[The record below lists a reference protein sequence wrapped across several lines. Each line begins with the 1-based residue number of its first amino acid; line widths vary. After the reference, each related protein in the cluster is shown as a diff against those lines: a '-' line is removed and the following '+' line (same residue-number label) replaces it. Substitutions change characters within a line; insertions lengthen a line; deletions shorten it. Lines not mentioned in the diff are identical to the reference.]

1 MKDYIRKMEELVSQ
15 IKDLEN
21 ELRAE
26 VYNAINEV
34 ASENKRPKISQ
45 HIFIVKFSELAT
57 SWEPRYYDWEAT
69 AELLIKKLERK
80 EAKTLIPYLQSLYE
94 NRNKNG
100 VSIIKE
106 RVYEKMFSF
115 TMYADVTH
123 TVNAEFIRQVLVKL
137 EVL

>member
-1 MKDYIRKMEELVSQ
+1 MKDYISKIEDLMSQ

-21 ELRAE
+21 ELRAG

-34 ASENKRPKISQ
+34 AAENKRPKISQ

-57 SWEPRYYDWEAT
+57 SWEPRYYDWEAS
-69 AELLIKKLERK
+69 AELLIRKLERK
-80 EAKTLIPYLQSLYE
+80 EAKTLVPYLQSLYE

-115 TMYADVTH
+115 TMYVDVTH
-123 TVNAEFIRQVLVKL
+123 TVNAEFIRQILVKL

>member
-1 MKDYIRKMEELVSQ
+1 MKDYIRKMEDLMSQ

-21 ELRAE
+21 ELRAN

-45 HIFIVKFSELAT
+45 HIFIVKFSELAS
-57 SWEPRYYDWEAT
+57 SWEPRYYDWEAS
-69 AELLIKKLERK
+69 AELLINKLEKK
-80 EAKTLIPYLQSLYE
+80 ETKTLIPYLQSLYE

-106 RVYEKMFSF
+106 RVYTKWAHW
-115 TMYADVTH
+115 TTYDDITH
-123 TVNAEFIRQVLVKL
+123 TVNAEFIRQILVKL
-137 EVL
+137 ESL

>member
-1 MKDYIRKMEELVSQ
+1 MEELVSQ

>member
-1 MKDYIRKMEELVSQ
+1 MKDYILKMEELMSQ
-15 IKDLEN
+15 IEDLGN
-21 ELRAE
+21 ELRAD

-34 ASENKRPKISQ
+34 ASENKRPKIGQ

-57 SWEPRYYDWEAT
+57 SWEPRYYDWEAS
-69 AELLIKKLERK
+69 AELLINKLERK

-100 VSIIKE
+100 VSTIKE
-106 RVYEKMFSF
+106 RVYTKFAAF
-115 TMYADVTH
+115 TMYEDVTH
-123 TVNAEFIRQVLVKL
+123 TLNSEFIKQILVKL

>member
-45 HIFIVKFSELAT
+45 NIFIVKFSELAS

-69 AELLIKKLERK
+69 AEFLIKKLERK

-123 TVNAEFIRQVLVKL
+123 TVNAEFIRQILVKL

>member
-1 MKDYIRKMEELVSQ
+1 MKDYISKMEELKSQ

-21 ELRAE
+21 ELRAG

-45 HIFIVKFSELAT
+45 NIFIVKFSELAS

-69 AELLIKKLERK
+69 AEFLIKKLERK

-123 TVNAEFIRQVLVKL
+123 TVNAEFIRQILVKL

>member
-1 MKDYIRKMEELVSQ
+1 MKEYIRKMEDLKNQ
-15 IKDLEN
+15 IKELEN
-21 ELRAE
+21 ELRAG

-45 HIFIVKFSELAT
+45 HIFIVKFSDLAA
-57 SWEPRYYDWEAT
+57 SWEPRYYDWEAS
-69 AELLIKKLERK
+69 AELLINKLERK
-80 EAKTLIPYLQSLYE
+80 EAKTLVPYLQSLYE

-115 TMYADVTH
+115 TMYVDVTH
-123 TVNAEFIRQVLVKL
+123 TVNAEFLRQILVKL

>member
-1 MKDYIRKMEELVSQ
+1 MEDLKNQ
-15 IKDLEN
+15 IKELEN
-21 ELRAE
+21 ELRAG

-34 ASENKRPKISQ
+34 ASENKRPKIGQ
-45 HIFIVKFSELAT
+45 HIFIVKFSELST
-57 SWEPRYYDWEAT
+57 SWEPRYYDWEAS
-69 AELLIKKLERK
+69 AELLINKLERK
-80 EAKTLIPYLQSLYE
+80 EAKTLVPYLQSLYE

-115 TMYADVTH
+115 TMYVDVTH
-123 TVNAEFIRQVLVKL
+123 TVNAEFLRQILVKL

>member
-1 MKDYIRKMEELVSQ
+1 MKDYIRKMEDLKNQ

-21 ELRAE
+21 ELRTG

-45 HIFIVKFSELAT
+45 HIFIVKFSELAS
-57 SWEPRYYDWEAT
+57 SWEPRYYDWEGS
-69 AELLIKKLERK
+69 AELLINKLERK

-94 NRNKNG
+94 NRNKSG
-100 VSIIKE
+100 VSLIKD
-106 RVYEKMFSF
+106 RVYEKWLHF
-115 TMYADVTH
+115 TTYVDVTH
-123 TVNAEFIRQVLVKL
+123 TVNAEFIRQILVKL

>member
-1 MKDYIRKMEELVSQ
+1 MKDYIRKMEDLKNQ
-15 IKDLEN
+15 IKELEN
-21 ELRAE
+21 ELRTG

-45 HIFIVKFSELAT
+45 HIFIVKFSELSA
-57 SWEPRYYDWEAT
+57 SWEPRYYDWEAS
-69 AELLIKKLERK
+69 AELLINKLERK
-80 EAKTLIPYLQSLYE
+80 EAKTLVPYLQSLYE

-115 TMYADVTH
+115 TMYVDVTH
-123 TVNAEFIRQVLVKL
+123 TVNAEFLRQILVKL

>member
-1 MKDYIRKMEELVSQ
+1 MKDYISKMEELKSQ

-21 ELRAE
+21 ELRAG

-34 ASENKRPKISQ
+34 AAENKRPKISQ

-57 SWEPRYYDWEAT
+57 SWEPRYYDWEAS
-69 AELLIKKLERK
+69 AELLIRKLERK
-80 EAKTLIPYLQSLYE
+80 EAKTLVPYLQSLYE

-115 TMYADVTH
+115 TMYVDVTH
-123 TVNAEFIRQVLVKL
+123 TVNAEFIRQILVKL